1 MWIKKGENALQIR
14 ELDVVALKDGRTATV
29 IEVLSSGEA
38 YLLEVTDDKGKTVE
52 MPIVAESDIERVVW
66 TSST

>member
-1 MWIKKGENALQIR
+1 MQIR